1 MIIHSVEDSENVFEE
16 RNAIPIRV
24 LFSKG
29 GPTGEPTYY
38 LMQDDK
44 MMIISQSML
53 KAIVEKSVMEESY
66 SEDHG

>member
-53 KAIVEKSVMEESY
+53 KAIVEKSVMEKC
-66 SEDHG
+66 DGGILF

>member
-1 MIIHSVEDSENVFEE
+1 MIKHSVEGSENVFQEDC
-16 RNAIPIRV
+16 AIPVRV

-66 SEDHG
+66 SEEI

>member
-1 MIIHSVEDSENVFEE
+1 MIIHAVEGSENVFEE
-16 RNAIPIRV
+16 RHAIPVRV

-53 KAIVEKSVMEESY
+53 KAILEKSQISD
-66 SEDHG
+66 SAD